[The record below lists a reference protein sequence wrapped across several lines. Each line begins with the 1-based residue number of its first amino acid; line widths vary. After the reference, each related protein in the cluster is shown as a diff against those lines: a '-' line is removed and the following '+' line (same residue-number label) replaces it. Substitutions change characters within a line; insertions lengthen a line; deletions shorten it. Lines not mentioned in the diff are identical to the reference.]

1 MAGMARRLHPGLSG
15 KPAARPPVS
24 LFAKTPATVGWQD
37 RRTREQEGHVTMVEE
52 RPNWRTGKI
61 CYIEVPA
68 ADVAR
73 SAEFY
78 RQAFGWKIRQRDD
91 GSTSFDDTVG
101 EISGTFVVGR
111 PAALEPGFAIYIMV
125 ADAEAILASVQAAGG
140 EIVRPVDPAAGEV
153 FAWFKDP
160 GGNTLGVYQ
169 QPGLAQTEAA
179 ADQQAQHSAPKA
191 SASQDSAPAASR
203 PEDNTVDLGRMLDLA
218 TPWCLHVAATLRI
231 PEHISAGRTGI
242 AELAA
247 AADCDRDALH
257 AVLGHL
263 VSKGVFAE
271 EAPGRFA
278 CNHAA
283 EQLSAATFLDLGG
296 IGGRMAHTWGTLLDY
311 VRTGQPAYQQV
322 FGRPFWEDLA
332 AHPQIAAEFDALMG
346 PAGHGIPDFD
356 IELSHGWDRVRTV
369 VDVGGGTGAMLAS
382 LLRRHPQAKGIL
394 VDLPGPVARA
404 GEIID
409 SFGVSSR
416 MTVKGQ
422 SFFDPL
428 PAGADLYLLKSVLN
442 DWADEPTVAILR
454 RCAEAAARP
463 DGTVAILGGVSA
475 DESPR
480 SLGIDMLV
488 AGGKTS
494 TLRQFTELARQAGLE
509 VVAARTQ
516 SSGRFVVECRPARVI
531 KP

>member
-1 MAGMARRLHPGLSG
+1 
-15 KPAARPPVS
+15 
-24 LFAKTPATVGWQD
+24 
-37 RRTREQEGHVTMVEE
+37 MVEE
-52 RPNWRTGKI
+52 QLEWRTGKI
-61 CYIEVPA
+61 CYMEIPA
-68 ADVAR
+68 VDVAR
-73 SAEFY
+73 SAKFY
-78 RQAFGWKIRQRDD
+78 QQAFGWKMRQRGD

-101 EISGTFVVGR
+101 AVSGTFIVGR
-111 PAALEPGFAIYIMV
+111 LPAPEPGFAIYIMV
-125 ADAEAILASVQAAGG
+125 ADAAATLAAVQAAGG
-140 EIVRPVDPAAGEV
+140 EIVRPVDPAASEV

-179 ADQQAQHSAPKA
+179 AARQAQAGAPRT
-191 SASQDSAPAASR
+191 SV
-203 PEDNTVDLGRMLDLA
+203 PEDDTADLGRMLDLA

-247 AADCDRDALH
+247 ATGCDRDALH

-263 VSKGVFAE
+263 VSKGVFTE
-271 EAPGRFA
+271 ESPGRFG
-278 CNHAA
+278 CNRAA
-283 EQLSAATFLDLGG
+283 KQLAESSFLDLGG

-332 AHPQIAAEFDALMG
+332 AHPRIAAEFDALMG

-356 IELSHGWDRVRTV
+356 VELSDGWEHIRTV

-382 LLRRHPQAKGIL
+382 LLRRHPQAKGVLI
-394 VDLPGPVARA
+394 DLPGTVARA

-428 PAGADLYLLKSVLN
+428 PAGANLYLLKSVLN

-454 RCAEAAARP
+454 RCAEAARA
-463 DGTVAILGGVSA
+463 DGAVAILGGVSA
-475 DESPR
+475 DETPR

-494 TLRQFTELARQAGLE
+494 TLTRFTELARQAGLE
-509 VVAARTQ
+509 IVAARTQ
-516 SSGRFVVECRPARVI
+516 SSGRFVVECRPAG
-531 KP
+531 P

>member
-1 MAGMARRLHPGLSG
+1 
-15 KPAARPPVS
+15 
-24 LFAKTPATVGWQD
+24 
-37 RRTREQEGHVTMVEE
+37 MVEE
-52 RPNWRTGKI
+52 QPKWRTGKI
-61 CYIEVPA
+61 CYVEIPA
-68 ADVAR
+68 VDVAR
-73 SAEFY
+73 SAGFY
-78 RQAFGWKIRQRDD
+78 QQAFGWKMRQRGD

-101 EISGTFVVGR
+101 AVSGTFVVGR
-111 PAALEPGFAIYIMV
+111 PPAAEPGFAVYIMV
-125 ADAEAILASVQAAGG
+125 ADAAATLAAVQAAGG

-160 GGNTLGVYQ
+160 GGNTLGIYQ

-179 ADQQAQHSAPKA
+179 ADRQTQASAPEA
-191 SASQDSAPAASR
+191 SAPEASAPEASA
-203 PEDNTVDLGRMLDLA
+203 PEDDAADLGRMLDLV

-231 PEHISAGRTGI
+231 AEHISAGHTGI

-247 AADCDRDALH
+247 ATGCDRDALH

-263 VSKGVFAE
+263 VSKGVFTE
-271 EAPGRFA
+271 ESPGRFG
-278 CNHAA
+278 CNRAA
-283 EQLSAATFLDLGG
+283 GQLKESSFLDLEG

-311 VRTGQPAYQQV
+311 VRTGLPAYQQV

-332 AHPQIAAEFDALMG
+332 APPQIAAEFDALMG

-356 IELSHGWDRVRTV
+356 IELSEGWDHIRTV

-382 LLRRHPQAKGIL
+382 LIRRHPQAKGTL
-394 VDLPGPVARA
+394 VDLPGTVARA
-404 GEIID
+404 DRIID

-416 MTVKGQ
+416 VEVKGQ

-428 PAGADLYLLKSVLN
+428 PAGADLYVLKNVLN

-454 RCAEAAARP
+454 RCAEAARP
-463 DGTVAILGGVSA
+463 DGIVAILGGVSA
-475 DESPR
+475 DETPR

-494 TLRQFTELARQAGLE
+494 TLTQFTELARQAGLE

-516 SSGRFVVECRPARVI
+516 SSGRFVVECRPARAI

>member
-1 MAGMARRLHPGLSG
+1 M
-15 KPAARPPVS
+15 V
-24 LFAKTPATVGWQD
+24 D
-37 RRTREQEGHVTMVEE
+37 EQ
-52 RPNWRTGKI
+52 PKWRTGKI
-61 CYIEVPA
+61 CYLEIPA

-78 RQAFGWKIRQRDD
+78 QQAFGWKIRQRRD

-101 EISGTFVVGR
+101 AVSGTFVTGR
-111 PAALEPGFAIYIMV
+111 SPAAEPGFGIYIMV
-125 ADAEAILASVQAAGG
+125 ADAGAALAAVRAAGG
-140 EIVRPVDPAAGEV
+140 EIVRPVDPAASEV

-160 GGNTLGVYQ
+160 GGNVLGVYQ

-179 ADQQAQHSAPKA
+179 GD
-191 SASQDSAPAASR
+191 D
-203 PEDNTVDLGRMLDLA
+203 TVDLGRLLDLA

-247 AADCDRDALH
+247 AAGCDRDALH

-263 VSKGVFAE
+263 VARGVFAE
-271 EAPGRFA
+271 DSPGRFT
-278 CNHAA
+278 CNRAA
-283 EQLSAATFLDLGG
+283 EQLSESDFLDLDG

-311 VRTGQPAYQQV
+311 VRTGQPGYQQV
-322 FGRPFWEDLA
+322 FGRTFWEDLA
-332 AHPQIAAEFDALMG
+332 AHPRIAAEFDALMG
-346 PAGHGIPDFD
+346 PVGHGIPDFD
-356 IELSHGWDRVRTV
+356 IELSDGWGQIRAV

-382 LLRRHPQAKGIL
+382 LLRRHPQARGTL
-394 VDLPGPVARA
+394 VDLPGTVARA
-404 GEIID
+404 DEIID
-409 SFGVSSR
+409 SFGVAGR

-454 RCAEAAARP
+454 RCAEAARS
-463 DGTVAILGGVSA
+463 DGTIAVLGGVSA
-475 DESPR
+475 DETPR

-494 TLRQFTELARQAGLE
+494 TLTQFTELARQAGLE
-509 VVAARTQ
+509 VAAARTQ
-516 SSGRFVVECRPARVI
+516 PSGRFVVECQPVE
-531 KP
+531 P